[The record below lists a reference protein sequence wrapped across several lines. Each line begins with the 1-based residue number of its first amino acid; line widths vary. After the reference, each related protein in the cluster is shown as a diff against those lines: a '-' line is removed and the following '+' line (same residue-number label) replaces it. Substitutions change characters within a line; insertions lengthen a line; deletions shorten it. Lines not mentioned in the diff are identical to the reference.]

1 MRKLVLFCFMLLM
14 LPLTISQAQ
23 GRVRAV
29 VTSEFANIRII
40 PAIGADVL
48 GSVPAGYVVDPATAR
63 SADNVWLRF
72 DFGGGEGWIHTSTLS
87 IIEGDIN
94 SLPVADPRSIPYGG
108 WDAPR
113 AGLTNATGS
122 IQARVTDWL
131 RIRSGPSTGYVV
143 LANAPINSTVF
154 VMGRT
159 ANSNWLQVNYQGTL
173 GWVFF
178 QYIELPTGVILGNLP
193 VDGIIA
199 DEVPPST
206 SGADDYFGT
215 LQLMLDRINLAQP
228 SLDQIRAMWTDASLT
243 GRASCTPY
251 PAQPSDFN
259 IPQPLLAAYYT
270 TLNPLIT
277 EFNDAMFN
285 IRYAIDLFIEV
296 CNQPGT
302 GNPVGQATTQGALE
316 VVSLAD
322 RQFIELRRR
331 LDELIPDNLGS
342 GADCLFAYNGMAQG
356 LTFINIGQLVLET
369 LEYRKMA
376 VGFCFDAYEGQV
388 LYFATQ
394 QREGG
399 NAQPLVAVSPFS
411 DPGNFLGV
419 ARGGEQSLSV
429 GLGPIIIPATGRY
442 LLVVGNIDYPED
454 AQLQA
459 QIGILIYEANSHIS
473 GLSVDPVTGEIV
485 VVITIPVIDPFATSP
500 VPSTVCPNPSLTCA
514 ELFTCEQAY
523 ACLGLG
529 NLSLDGDSDGVPCEL
544 VLCPVLP
551 PTSSP

>member
-14 LPLTISQAQ
+14 LPLSMSQAQ

-48 GSVPAGYVVDPATAR
+48 GSVPAGFVVDPATGR

-87 IIEGDIN
+87 ILEGDIN
-94 SLPVADPRSIPYGG
+94 SLTVADPRSIPYGG
-108 WDAPR
+108 WDTPR
-113 AGLTNATGS
+113 AGLTNTTGD

-143 LANAPINSTVF
+143 LANAPINSTVY
-154 VMGRT
+154 VTGRT
-159 ANSNWLQVNYQGTL
+159 ANSNWLQVNYEGTL

-178 QYIELPTGVILGNLP
+178 QYIELPTGIVLGNLP

-199 DEVPPST
+199 DEVPAAG
-206 SGADDYFGT
+206 SGAEDYFGT
-215 LQLMLDRINLAQP
+215 LELMRARLDLARP
-228 SLDQIRAMWTDASLT
+228 SLDQIRAMWTDAALT

-251 PAQPSDFN
+251 PAQPSNFN
-259 IPQPLLAAYYT
+259 IPQPLLAAYYN

-285 IRYAIDLFIEV
+285 VRYAIDLFIEV

-302 GNPVGQATTQGALE
+302 ANPVGQATAQGALE

-331 LDELIPDNLGS
+331 LNDLIP
-342 GADCLFAYNGMAQG
+342 ADLDGGGCAFAYNGLAQA

-369 LEYRKMA
+369 LESGKLA
-376 VGFCFDAYEGQV
+376 VGFCFDAFEGQQ
-388 LYFATQ
+388 LYFQVQ
-394 QREGG
+394 QREGS
-399 NAQPLVAVSPFS
+399 NATPLVAVSPF
-411 DPGNFLGV
+411 DNPANFLGI
-419 ARGGEQSLSV
+419 AQTGSGSLNV
-429 GLGPIIIPATGRY
+429 TLGPITIPATGRY
-442 LLVVGNIDYPED
+442 LFVVGNIEYPANEPLQS
-454 AQLQA
+454 QLGA
-459 QIGILIYEANSHIS
+459 IIYDVNSTIG
-473 GLSVDPVTGEIV
+473 GLTLDPITGDIV
-485 VVITIPVIDPFATSP
+485 VVIEIPVIAPFPTSP
-500 VPSTVCPNPSLTCA
+500 VSPSICPNPSLSCA
-514 ELFTCEQAY
+514 ELFTCEQAN

-529 NLSLDGDSDGVPCEL
+529 NLSLDPDADGVPCEGT
-544 VLCPVLP
+544 LCAAFP
-551 PTSSP
+551 